1 MNQVTA
7 VIHIIASM
15 AKTVLVQIVCKNATR
30 PVWDSWKLAE
40 KLTEK
45 LDVYAKNGTQMTVHY
60 VRALK
65 IKKLFVTKLY
75 ATVKQIIISGNFL
88 FYNCTDDSL
97 LITHIER
104 VTDDSP
110 YFQALVIVV

>member
-1 MNQVTA
+1 MTVAVHWKIYASVYLVMRKVVHRQKIQRLWVEYSHQLLVQMNQATA

-40 KLTEK
+40 KLMEK

-65 IKKLFVTKLY
+65 IKKL
-75 ATVKQIIISGNFL
+75 
-88 FYNCTDDSL
+88 
-97 LITHIER
+97 
-104 VTDDSP
+104 
-110 YFQALVIVV
+110 